1 METCFKKTNLT
12 EKIKNWRFFEVRLIK
27 EHYNIQERIF
37 RRKKIQTPV
46 AERMRHGEKSQ
57 R

>member
-37 RRKKIQTPV
+37 RRKNYQTPV
-46 AERMRHGEKSQ
+46 AERMRHAEKSQ